1 MSKVAIK
8 GNPLGTG
15 TFTIEAPNSDT
26 NSTILLPVGGGS
38 VVLTDATQ
46 TLTNK
51 TISGANNTVSNLA
64 ASSVSSGTFDAARI
78 PDLAATKITSGTFD
92 AARIPNLDANKI
104 TSGTVATARLASGT
118 ANSTTFL
125 RGDQTW
131 QTISTTPTTD
141 QVLTATAGASVGAVG
156 TYALL
161 HNNSVGT
168 NTTQGST
175 LAGSS
180 LLYTSAAF
188 RREGSPAGTWRS
200 MGRSTFSENQ
210 SAVGDTVTLF
220 LRIS

>member
-26 NSTILLPVGGGS
+26 DSTVLLPVGGGS

-51 TISGANNTVSNLA
+51 TISGASNTVSNLA
-64 ASSVSSGTFDAARI
+64 ASSVSSGTFDVARI
-78 PDLAATKITSGTFD
+78 PDLAAS
-92 AARIPNLDANKI
+92 KI

-125 RGDQTW
+125 RGDSTW

-141 QVLTATAGASVGAVG
+141 QVLSATAGASVGAVG
-156 TYALL
+156 TYAFLVRDARPGTIDVGSNYAGSGL
-161 HNNSVGT
+161 RYYGVNGGNSTGEFNRGT
-168 NTTQGST
+168 NFGAT
-175 LAGSS
+175 
-180 LLYTSAAF
+180 
-188 RREGSPAGTWRS
+188 PAGTWKA
-200 MGRSTFSENQ
+200 MGAVVQST
-210 SAVGDTVTLF
+210 GDRNPASLF
-220 LRIS
+220 LRVS

>member
-26 NSTILLPVGGGS
+26 NSTVLLPVGGGS

-78 PDLAATKITSGTFD
+78 PDLAASKITSGT
-92 AARIPNLDANKI
+92 I
-104 TSGTVATARLASGT
+104 ATARLASGT
-118 ANSTTFL
+118 ADSTTFL

-131 QTISTTPTTD
+131 QTISTSPTTA
-141 QVLTATAGASVGAVG
+141 QVLSATAGASADAVG
-156 TYALL
+156 TYAFMRTTS
-161 HNNSVGT
+161 NSSNATGT
-168 NTTQGST
+168 TR
-175 LAGSS
+175 AGSS
-180 LLYTSAAF
+180 LRFNNARSTSDVGGTA
-188 RREGSPAGTWRS
+188 SGTWRC
-200 MGRSTFSENQ
+200 MGATGDENTYG
-210 SAVGDTVTLF
+210 SAVLATLW

>member
-26 NSTILLPVGGGS
+26 NSTVLLPVGGGS
-38 VVLTDATQ
+38 VVLTEATQ

-51 TISGANNTVSNLA
+51 TISGASNTVSNLA

-78 PDLAATKITSGTFD
+78 PDLAASKITSGT
-92 AARIPNLDANKI
+92 I
-104 TSGTVATARLASGT
+104 ATARLASGT

-141 QVLTATAGASVGAVG
+141 QVLSATAGASVGAVG
-156 TYALL
+156 TYAAL
-161 HNNSVGT
+161 GT
-168 NTTQGST
+168 ILQSTFGEGST
-175 LAGSS
+175 IAGSNLRYSGFVAGSS
-180 LLYTSAAF
+180 GAAT
-188 RREGSPAGTWRS
+188 GGTPSGTWRV
-200 MGRSTFSENQ
+200 MGRMNAYDAEQTRLSFTMC
-210 SAVGDTVTLF
+210 